1 MSPSTSEALGL
12 LGGWTLGD
20 CIQVC
25 YTYLSQS
32 LSQAL
37 GELGGWGLCVAEVKE
52 AGWEVSGWRLDF
64 MESWEERREKDSG
77 LVWGRA
83 RQGPGFQNHYKNSP

>member
-12 LGGWTLGD
+12 LGGD

-32 LSQAL
+32 QSRAL
-37 GELGGWGLCVAEVKE
+37 AELRGWGLCGTEIKE

-64 MESWEERREKDSG
+64 VGSWEERREKDPG

-83 RQGPGFQNHYKNSP
+83 KPGSRISESLYE